1 MKIKRLTTLAVFTV
15 VALTIF
21 VVESAIP
28 VPVPIPG
35 IKLGLANIVTLLVL
49 LNYRP
54 ADAFFVMLA
63 RILLS
68 AMFAGQAMTLLYSL
82 CGGALCFIAMCVV
95 NRFLSGKYIFITSVF
110 GALFHNLGQTAV
122 AYLTLE
128 SISVLA
134 YLPFLTLSAVVT
146 GLFTGLCA
154 HYSQK
159 YLMVHVP
166 KL

>member
-1 MKIKRLTTLAVFTV
+1 MKIRRLTTLAIFTV

-49 LNYRP
+49 LNFRP
-54 ADAFFVMLA
+54 ADALFVLLA

-68 AMFAGQAMTLLYSL
+68 AIFAGQAMSLLYSL
-82 CGGALCFIAMCVV
+82 CGGLLCFIAMCLV
-95 NRFLSGKYIFITSVF
+95 NRFLCSKYIFITSVF
-110 GALFHNLGQTAV
+110 GALFHNAGQLFV
-122 AYLTLE
+122 AYLILRNV
-128 SISVLA
+128 SVFT
-134 YLPFLTLSAVVT
+134 YLPFLALSAIIT

-154 HYSQK
+154 HYTQK

>member
-1 MKIKRLTTLAVFTV
+1 MKIRRLTTLAVFTV

-35 IKLGLANIVTLLVL
+35 IKLGLANIVTLQVL
-49 LNYRP
+49 LNFRP
-54 ADAFFVMLA
+54 SDAFFVLFA

-68 AMFAGQAMTLLYSL
+68 AMFAGQAMSLLYSL
-82 CGGALCFIAMCVV
+82 CGGALCFAAMYVV
-95 NRFLSGKYIFITSVF
+95 NRFLCGKYIFITSVF
-110 GALFHNLGQTAV
+110 GALFHNIGQLLV
-122 AYLTLE
+122 AYLILR
-128 SISVLA
+128 SISVFT

-159 YLMVHVP
+159 YLVKHVV
-166 KL
+166 KF